1 MWIKTGRPNPPF
13 IFQLVPR
20 LQLDKLKSRCRRQ
33 PNLMY
38 RNFNAVTKCRGVP
51 ACPPVYDVRQPDKAV
66 LAGTGT
72 YPPVPIRAG
81 YYTPL
86 HNDRKLPK
94 A

>member
-51 ACPPVYDVRQPDKAV
+51 AC
-66 LAGTGT
+66 T
-72 YPPVPIRAG
+72 YSGRFGQVIIRP
-81 YYTPL
+81 YTTTESCLRPNLFL
-86 HNDRKLPK
+86 HRRS
-94 A
+94 